1 MITVSAQPLTV
12 APKDF
17 EQALAVDRGAMPQNA
32 QGNAPTLFKS
42 EHNTLVWRQPLSE
55 SDTVAVFKLYR
66 HINIFKLMRSKL
78 GTGRRVIREFAA
90 LHRMMAAGVPCSEP
104 LGIFCGRTAELGI
117 CEALVTRLVEG
128 SVTLEEMAAE
138 GRGFAHIDL
147 APLFT
152 HLRRMHEAGVYHGAL
167 SPRNIMVTEDTDN
180 PPEFHL
186 IDMERSILFPC
197 DITDMRMARRDLLSL
212 CMYISRYE
220 GTTRVRSLIA
230 AYGLPESEH
239 DAFMRD
245 LGRFRSSSRERD
257 LSSLEFMIRAV
268 VISCRCLYIPGFL
281 WARLNDNHGRVLDV
295 YYPVAQPE
303 WQEIALRYW
312 NGALVNMEQMKRHAW
327 GGVTHGCDVPGVG
340 KFYFKRFAIR
350 SLRFLHKPPRARNTV
365 NHQAAVTA
373 AGFHVPEIRCLI
385 ERRRAGV
392 MVESA
397 VIAAEL
403 KGQHSLNAILNLGQG
418 DVVRTWQEKR
428 DLLKTLGREVGR
440 RHAAGF
446 FHGDLHLGNVFCR
459 RDGETVELNW
469 IDNEEGSQKRRLPMR
484 LRLHDLD
491 HINRFKHQLSLS
503 DRMVMW
509 KAYVDSAQLPEHLQR
524 EVMRR
529 VIRKSQRFWRKKGWK
544 S

>member
-1 MITVSAQPLTV
+1 MIDPSAQPLKF
-12 APKDF
+12 APEDF
-17 EQALAVDRGAMPQNA
+17 EPALAVDRGDVSQNV
-32 QGNAPTLFKS
+32 QGAVPSIFKS
-42 EHNTLVWRQPLSE
+42 ERNTLVWRQRLSE
-55 SDTVAVFKLYR
+55 HDTAAVFKLYR
-66 HINIFKLMRSKL
+66 HINVFKLLRSKL
-78 GTGRRVIREFAA
+78 GPGRRVIREFAA
-90 LHRMMAAGVPCSEP
+90 LARMTAAGVPCSEP
-104 LGIFCGRTAELGI
+104 LGIVCGRTRESGI

-128 SVTLEEMAAE
+128 SVTLEEMAAG

-147 APLFT
+147 APLFR
-152 HLRRMHEAGVYHGAL
+152 HLRRMHKAGVYHGAL
-167 SPRNIMVTEDTDN
+167 SPRNIMVTQDVDN
-180 PPEFHL
+180 PPAFHL

-197 DITDMRMARRDLLSL
+197 DITDMRMARRDLISL

-220 GTTRVRSLIA
+220 GTPRVSSLIA
-230 AYGLPESEH
+230 AYGIPESER
-239 DAFMRD
+239 DNFMRD
-245 LGRFRSSSRERD
+245 LGGFRSSSRERD
-257 LSSLEFMIRAV
+257 LSALEFMIRAFV
-268 VISCRCLYIPGFL
+268 LSHRCLRIPGML
-281 WARLNDNHGRVLDV
+281 WANLRDNQGRALDV
-295 YYPVAQPE
+295 YYPIAQPE
-303 WQEIALRYW
+303 WQQLALRYW
-312 NGALVNMEQMKRHAW
+312 NDGLDNMEQMKRHAW

-350 SLRFLHKPPRARNTV
+350 SLRFIHKPPRARNTV

-403 KGQHSLNAILNLGQG
+403 KDQHSLNAILNLGQG
-418 DVVRTWQEKR
+418 DVVRSWQEKR
-428 DLLKTLGREVGR
+428 DLLKTLGREVGC

-459 RDGETVELNW
+459 RDGETVALNW

-491 HINRFKHQLSLS
+491 HINRFKHQLSLT

-529 VIRKSQRFWRKKGWK
+529 VIRKSQRFWRKKGWM